1 MVRPADIGVGFV
13 LVRFVVFSVADA
25 GREVDMLK
33 PIELLLHNIGRPYE
47 YVLVVEV
54 GHVSSGTSS
63 SRFPFPLVRER
74 ECFKMSCSLSSLT
87 GKERLS
93 TKCTVYIVRVH

>member
-33 PIELLLHNIGRPYE
+33 AVELLLCPYG
-47 YVLVVEV
+47 YGLVVEV
-54 GHVSSGTSS
+54 GHVFSGTSS
-63 SRFPFPLVRER
+63 SRFPFPLVCER